1 MSKIEHSGKI
11 TLIINILRRCS
22 CDKVQVFN
30 QSLHSLNLVEEFLA
44 GEDER
49 YRVSLE
55 NHEESFVSSSNYIPV
70 ISSQYLPFD
79 IMQHRLW
86 AWRLGLD
93 YCACSWANHTGRT

>member
-49 YRVSLE
+49 YRVKTTKKVL
-55 NHEESFVSSSNYIPV
+55 FPAV
-70 ISSQYLPFD
+70 ITYQ
-79 IMQHRLW
+79 
-86 AWRLGLD
+86 
-93 YCACSWANHTGRT
+93 